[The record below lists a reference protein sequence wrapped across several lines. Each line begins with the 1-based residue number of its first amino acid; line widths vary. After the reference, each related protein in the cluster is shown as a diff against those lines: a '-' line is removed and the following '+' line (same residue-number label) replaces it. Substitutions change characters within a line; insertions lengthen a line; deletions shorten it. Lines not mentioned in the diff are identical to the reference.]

1 MEDTQQCSLD
11 STCAYIFIH
20 IKARIILPPP
30 PTPWRTYQII
40 DHLFHQG
47 NIQNLF
53 ISKFY
58 LFITYSFF
66 FSLSLVCVVV
76 WGVQQR
82 IIFRNHFSPSAM
94 YISGIK
100 FSSPCLAEY
109 LYSLSHLDNPR
120 THVSNK
126 FSHALCAAAGQG
138 HLDWEATVRS
148 AVCQN
153 CPLGVFQ
160 GVL

>member
-1 MEDTQQCSLD
+1 MFVIPGPGWRRQKHPGHLLGNDLPSLVD
-11 STCAYIFIH
+11 WRALGSVRNPISKNKTENECGRYSVVFSRLYMCIHFHSYQSTNH
-20 IKARIILPPP
+20 ITTP

-100 FSSPCLAEY
+100 FSSPCLAET
-109 LYSLSHLDNPR
+109 PF
-120 THVSNK
+120 TH
-126 FSHALCAAAGQG
+126 
-138 HLDWEATVRS
+138 
-148 AVCQN
+148 
-153 CPLGVFQ
+153 
-160 GVL
+160 